1 MGNTRAWPVL
11 RTTDLDE
18 ALNLAEKLLSVA
30 SWYDP
35 SGCYLD
41 AWAHSDDEVRRLTEA
56 LPDVQVSWYGKG
68 NVGLPALLSVGADSI
83 AQARESLGIWAG
95 ISRGYVLWHNMTWPA
110 VPQLGLL
117 NEEYKYA
124 ELQVAANSHTIHC
137 EEWSAEHTVFVHARP
152 GDDER
157 PAWLAAQV
165 GSRVVGPAEFG
176 W

>member
-11 RTTDLDE
+11 RTTDLAE

-30 SWYDP
+30 SWHDP
-35 SGCYLD
+35 SGCSLS
-41 AWAHSDDEVRRLTEA
+41 AWARSDDDVRRLTEA
-56 LPDVQVSWYGKG
+56 LPGVRVEPFGRDGAA
-68 NVGLPALLSVGADSI
+68 LPADLILEVTSF
-83 AQARESLGIWAG
+83 AQAREALGIWAG
-95 ISRGYVLWHNMTWPA
+95 ISRCSVVWDDMKWPP
-110 VPQLGLL
+110 VPELGLG
-117 NEEYKYA
+117 EEYRYA
-124 ELQVAANSHTIHC
+124 ELQVACNSRTIHC
-137 EEWSAEHTVFVHARP
+137 EEWAAEHTVFVHTRA

>member
-41 AWAHSDDEVRRLTEA
+41 AWAHNDDDLRRLTEA
-56 LPDVQVSWYGKG
+56 LPGVDVRSYGKDG
-68 NVGLPALLSVGADSI
+68 AVLPANLSLGAASF
-83 AQARESLGIWAG
+83 AEARESLGNWAG
-95 ISRGYVLWHNMTWPA
+95 ISRCYVLWHNMKWPP
-110 VPQLGLL
+110 VPELGLD
-117 NEEYKYA
+117 EEYKYA
-124 ELQVAANSHTIHC
+124 ELQVACNSHTIHC
-137 EEWSAEHTVFVHARP
+137 EEWSPEHTVFVHARP